1 MGMAMEGLS
10 TPAMWHVTALGMCV
24 CLTVMIIF
32 KCSQK
37 NFEVHRE
44 EGQWQW
50 RAKYSQWYQH

>member
-1 MGMAMEGLS
+1 MEGLS
-10 TPAMWHVTALGMCV
+10 TPAMWHVTALGMCM